1 MIGSCYLQLELAD
14 LANMDEEPVLLS
26 KGKTSLMRAVEL
38 NPRYHQAFAN
48 LALAVSLE
56 DKDEEAD
63 EITRLYLEQFNNDLS
78 LVNRAVFGNRAL
90 RSYRNQGN
98 QATPGLMKWL
108 LLASLCTGGV
118 LTAGKKMLQELKT
131 LYVLNAHEYG
141 AAYLDSYRSA
151 LRTNQESFIED
162 LRDDN
167 LHSALLFFIAHAL
180 HYSAITMGR
189 GGEDLRVELDGLD
202 DGIDLNAEALYFNR
216 RNNSAERLVQSQVQ
230 LLQYLSRRTEKR
242 WEDIN
247 TKLGQRFQMYEDY
260 LREQR
265 SAGHLKSRLAE
276 IGREE
281 LVPRIQVSRA
291 VRLKMDGV
299 IDQEQ
304 RQRIR
309 DRVMVQSTSLA

>member
-1 MIGSCYLQLELAD
+1 M
-14 LANMDEEPVLLS
+14 
-26 KGKTSLMRAVEL
+26 
-38 NPRYHQAFAN
+38 
-48 LALAVSLE
+48 
-56 DKDEEAD
+56 
-63 EITRLYLEQFNNDLS
+63 
-78 LVNRAVFGNRAL
+78 
-90 RSYRNQGN
+90 RSYRTQGN

-202 DGIDLNAEALYFNR
+202 GG
-216 RNNSAERLVQSQVQ
+216 V
-230 LLQYLSRRTEKR
+230 
-242 WEDIN
+242 
-247 TKLGQRFQMYEDY
+247 GQ
-260 LREQR
+260 
-265 SAGHLKSRLAE
+265 
-276 IGREE
+276 IGR
-281 LVPRIQVSRA
+281 QVWPIA
-291 VRLKMDGV
+291 TEYLETDFMEG
-299 IDQEQ
+299 
-304 RQRIR
+304 
-309 DRVMVQSTSLA
+309 DRVLNGTIRLCVLSVQQIECDTWLD